1 MIRDKKFKKM
11 RNTNPDKWFLVITSF
26 CLINILGVI
35 IASTNYIKT
44 LAKINNPETMQK
56 VYEIIGKPLIKSG
69 TGIYYFYLP
78 KWNVLLSV
86 TSKLKNK
93 FILTIISFSI
103 LSLFSFMFLVK
114 KRVRTSQGS
123 GRFGTYDD
131 LKAVKKGKER
141 ISDINMLSDKGIVIG
156 EVGKKLLH
164 ENSNTHLALVIPTR
178 GGKGIGYIIPTL
190 VEGWFESV
198 LVNDIKKENYELS
211 AGYRAKE
218 MEQIVYKF
226 EPMSDLSNKYNPLNE
241 IRFETDKEIED
252 CRSIGLTIV
261 GEVKGN
267 DPFWDT
273 EAMGVI
279 SSMIMYVYYKK
290 RTEDPNNSKRA
301 TLTDAVR
308 VLTNPNN
315 DIQGIARNYLGI
327 DEDGDALDSTD
338 FRLSNEMIE
347 KLKRVYQNSDDI
359 TLLDKGIHPFIANQY
374 GYIANTSE
382 NTIKSV
388 VATAKSKLAVFELP
402 TVAKNLEDSDFSII
416 DLMNS
421 KKAVSLYLVVKP
433 KDLGLLSPLLRVFVV
448 QMSDILTE
456 NLNGKKHKLLMLLDE
471 FPALGKMSKI
481 ETGLGFYAGF
491 KIKVMLI
498 FQGLDQLTKIYGK
511 ENGVLSGCQTQIY
524 GRPND
529 NDSAKF
535 ISETLGTETIITKS
549 RSRNTGLRGG
559 GSTNISESKRELMT
573 VGEVKT
579 LPTGKAITITGVKQP
594 LLLDKVLYFERKDLL
609 ERTKYPPVFFRKDKV
624 IFEPTEEDRMKYNF
638 KEFKVSIDE
647 FYNNSPFDL
656 IKDKWI
662 K

>member
-1 MIRDKKFKKM
+1 MKNKKFKKM
-11 RNTNPDKWFLVITSF
+11 RNTNSEKWFLVITSF
-26 CLINILGVI
+26 CLINILGI
-35 IASTNYIKT
+35 ITASTNYIKT
-44 LAKINNPETMQK
+44 LSKNNSLETMQR
-56 VYEIIGKPLIKSG
+56 VFEIVKPLKIGKD
-69 TGIYYFYLP
+69 TYYFYLP
-78 KWNVLLSV
+78 KWNVLLSQ
-86 TSKLKNK
+86 TPKLKNNLL
-93 FILTIISFSI
+93 LTIISFFFF
-103 LSLFSFMFLVK
+103 SLFSLIFLAK
-114 KRVRTSQGS
+114 KRVRTSQGA

-141 ISDINMLSDKGIVIG
+141 IADINMLSDKGIVIG

-164 ENSNTHLALVIPTR
+164 ENSNTHIALVIPTR

-190 VEGWFESV
+190 VEGWVDESV

-218 MEQIVYKF
+218 MGQIIYKF
-226 EPMSDLSNKYNPLNE
+226 EPLSDLSNKYNPLNE
-241 IRFETDKEIED
+241 IRFESEKEIED
-252 CRSIGLTIV
+252 CRSMGMTIV

-290 RTEDPNNSKRA
+290 RTENPRDPKRA
-301 TLTDAVR
+301 TLTDATR

-315 DIQGIARNYLGI
+315 DIQGISRNYLGI
-327 DEDGDALDSTD
+327 DEDGDPVDSKD
-338 FRLSNEMIE
+338 FRLSDEMIA
-347 KLKRVYQNSDDI
+347 KLKKIYQNSDDMA
-359 TLLDKGIHPFIANQY
+359 LLDRGLHPFIANQF
-374 GYIANTSE
+374 GYIANISE
-382 NTIKSV
+382 NTIKSI
-388 VATAKSKLAVFELP
+388 VATAKSKLSVFELP
-402 TVAKNLEDSDFSII
+402 TVAKNLEDSDFRII
-416 DLMNS
+416 DLMNN

-433 KDLGLLSPLLRVFVV
+433 KDLELLAPLLRVFVV
-448 QMSDILTE
+448 QVSDILTE

-491 KIKVMLI
+491 RIKLLLI

-511 ENGVLSGCQTQIY
+511 ENGILSGCQTQIY

-559 GSTNISESKRELMT
+559 GSTSTSEMKRELMT

-579 LPTGKAITITGVKQP
+579 LPTGKAITITGVKPP

-609 ERTKYPPVFFRKDKV
+609 ERTKYPPVFFRKNKV

-638 KEFKVSIDE
+638 REFEVSIEE
-647 FYNNSPFDL
+647 FSNTSPFDL
-656 IKDKWI
+656 IKDKWR